1 MTELDLNLINYSL
14 TEVETLLKV
23 TPPYSLNDVLK
34 NEKMIVEVISKD
46 VNYPVEKKAKF
57 IEFMKEAKLRLT
69 RNLRKQL
76 DKTIQNE
83 NEMPDEEAVVQQNA
97 PRLVN
102 QVSVTQS
109 GGNSFVQHPE
119 TITFNDIIDKN
130 KRLNPVESYPTDIA
144 RGDLNQLKR
153 KVYNQSVVLNSV
165 FREDY
170 NNTKSTD
177 FTLVLPYQFKNVLSL
192 KLSSIQ
198 LPNVIYCFSEEKMND
213 LVYLKETGDG
223 DVKEGSVILPDGNYT
238 LTALAIALTKAI
250 NEQLHISPPR
260 FSVVADVASNKL
272 TIENNR
278 NTFEMNFLKDIESKD
293 FNSTLGWLL
302 GFRKKFYECSARYTA
317 EAVYVG
323 TSTDYVFFVLN
334 DFNNSQTQS
343 ILAMYSKSYIGD
355 NILAMVPISTN
366 SVSQNNFINDA
377 GNLFLEKKREYFGPV
392 NLQRFKIE
400 LRNQYGELVDLN
412 STDFSFTLEVEVGYD
427 W

>member
-144 RGDLNQLKR
+144 RGDINQLKR

-250 NEQLHISPPR
+250 NEQLDISPPR